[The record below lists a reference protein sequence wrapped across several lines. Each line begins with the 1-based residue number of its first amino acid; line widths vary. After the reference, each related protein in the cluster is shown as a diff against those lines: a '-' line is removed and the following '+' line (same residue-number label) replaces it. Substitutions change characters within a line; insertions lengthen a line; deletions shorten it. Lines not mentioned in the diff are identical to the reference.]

1 LLEIV
6 AEMPHHYR
14 VTAFEREFL
23 ATDEPSDSSM
33 SARLN
38 WLRAGVLGAND
49 GIVSTAALVLGVAG
63 ATASR
68 GSILLAGLI
77 GLLAGAMSMAAG
89 EYVSVSTQRDS
100 ERAVLRRQHRLLA
113 ASPERQLAALAA
125 VYAAKGLDERTAF
138 TVAEQL
144 TAHDALAAHA
154 EVRHGIDPEDL
165 TNPWHA
171 ALASFLSFAVGALVP
186 LAGVFIGPNAWVTVA
201 FVTVALLAT
210 GAVSAQLGRAPI
222 GPAVLRNVGG
232 GLLAMAITFGLG
244 TLVGTFL

>member
-1 LLEIV
+1 MRQDIC
-6 AEMPHHYR
+6 
-14 VTAFEREFL
+14 VTTADREFL
-23 ATDEPSDSSM
+23 VHEEPAGTGLSS
-33 SARLN
+33 RLN

-63 ATASR
+63 ATASH

-100 ERAVLRRQHRLLA
+100 ERAVLTRQRRLLST
-113 ASPERQLAALAA
+113 SPQAQLAALAKA
-125 VYAAKGLDERTAF
+125 YTEKGIDQSVAF
-138 TVAEQL
+138 QVAEQL

-154 EVRHGIDPEDL
+154 EARHGIDPDEL

-171 ALASFLSFAVGALVP
+171 AFASFVSFAVGAMVP
-186 LAGVFIGPNAWVTVA
+186 LAGVLIGSTAWITVGL
-201 FVTVALLAT
+201 VTVALLIT

-222 GPAVLRNVGG
+222 GPAVFRNVGG

-244 TLVGTFL
+244 NLVGIVI